1 MKFLPT
7 RILSFAAGQRVQAAL
22 LDAVHELTR
31 LARRGN
37 EVVPAARDVGL
48 RVEAKDAR
56 GDGIAMVMVVEE
68 PAVKGGVAQSGLDL
82 VEIHTGP

>member
-1 MKFLPT
+1 
-7 RILSFAAGQRVQAAL
+7 
-22 LDAVHELTR
+22 
-31 LARRGN
+31 
-37 EVVPAARDVGL
+37 VGL